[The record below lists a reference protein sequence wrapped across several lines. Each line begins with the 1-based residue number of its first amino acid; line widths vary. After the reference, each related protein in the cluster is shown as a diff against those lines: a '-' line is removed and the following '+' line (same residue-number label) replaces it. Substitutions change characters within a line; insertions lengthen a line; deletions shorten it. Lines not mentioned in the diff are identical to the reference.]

1 MLIAI
6 LTNATLAFANE
17 KGVIFKRITV
27 IEEIKKGETVYTNY
41 YTKNDWTTQRYKNVY
56 TYTGLTDPCEKC
68 IIQVRGYRKTD
79 TGKDDASTA
88 RGTIMGLEY
97 IFENSEYPGEWKLS
111 LQRHDATL
119 LTTMTKGEWFLNPN
133 GIEN

>member
-1 MLIAI
+1 MKKLKKAKRYIQTIIQKMIGLRKDIKTFI
-6 LTNATLAFANE
+6 L
-17 KGVIFKRITV
+17 
-27 IEEIKKGETVYTNY
+27 
-41 YTKNDWTTQRYKNVY
+41 
-56 TYTGLTDPCEKC
+56 
-68 IIQVRGYRKTD
+68 IQVRGYRKTD

-97 IFENSEYPGEWKLS
+97 IFENSEYPGERKLS
-111 LQRHDATL
+111 LQGHDATL

>member
-56 TYTGLTDPCEKC
+56 TYTGLTDPCEN
-68 IIQVRGYRKTD
+68 V
-79 TGKDDASTA
+79 
-88 RGTIMGLEY
+88 
-97 IFENSEYPGEWKLS
+97 
-111 LQRHDATL
+111 
-119 LTTMTKGEWFLNPN
+119 
-133 GIEN
+133 